1 MHPLRFAKEHPVA
14 VVTNMALGMIV
25 GPWVL
30 NMVRSTTGVGINL
43 PRYSGVSE

>member
-30 NMVRSTTGVGINL
+30 ARINGVTGVGINL
-43 PRYSGVSE
+43 PRYGGAGE

>member
-25 GPWVL
+25 GPYL
-30 NMVRSTTGVGINL
+30 LSMVNRTTGIGVNL
-43 PRYSGVSE
+43 PRVGASE